1 MVSTRVVLQVEFYD
15 HTLQSDRVNSSKF
28 GECLEKTL
36 VLKIEKSFD
45 FDKNVKTKK
54 KKEEEK

>member
-15 HTLQSDRVNSSKF
+15 HTLQRDRVNSSKF

-36 VLKIEKSFD
+36 VLKIEKSF
-45 FDKNVKTKK
+45 
-54 KKEEEK
+54 